1 MLAVWTSYPRST
13 DAVPLY
19 MDLTLVLNGEARVV
33 ATRSAR
39 EAVADSIMCESW
51 HAEKRKKILSK
62 GLTSLFSGRKS
73 MMVELGRE
81 TGTNGPWPHNVLGI
95 IHHRKISCPC
105 HVPQIPRL
113 PC

>member
-51 HAEKRKKILSK
+51 HAEKRKKISK
-62 GLTSLFSGRKS
+62 QGPYKIVFRTEVNDGGAGTRDRNQRALAAQCSWYYTS
-73 MMVELGRE
+73 
-81 TGTNGPWPHNVLGI
+81 
-95 IHHRKISCPC
+95 
-105 HVPQIPRL
+105 
-113 PC
+113 